1 MGDGKE
7 PEDDEVIRKRSFDMG
22 GGLDLS
28 GFLDADAVNEANE
41 ERQVRAALPEP
52 SSDSEVEDVA
62 MGDMFDPFATGPQPG
77 EVERDGSVRLPSDMD
92 SVTEIATT
100 GEKRLH
106 WGIMVGMIV
115 VYSLVGWLI
124 GTTLDPVV
132 GLFGLLGLALLGFY
146 LGELWVPDPAM
157 RMLGI
162 TWVIITMKLL
172 YGLAIDLHQWELW
185 GVFPID
191 ATQLGGLLL
200 MLVGLNV
207 FVAYHHDED
216 AIAAQATLVLLAI
229 GSGAGAVYGQLGVAG
244 GIIVATLLLHG
255 LAIHR
260 KSGNLAALGI
270 AFSNIWIG
278 LHAFSSG
285 WSIGAL
291 EIVSFDDPLLL
302 FLLLGG
308 INAVNAAIAAHFARS
323 ENWFSQAL
331 SLVGL
336 GKPGLWS
343 VSIGLGMGGALL
355 AIAAHRAETSYS
367 LGLITMLLASFG
379 GSYLVVRGVEPKRV
393 VTPLASG
400 LVPIIFI
407 LILMES
413 GLFGVPFGL
422 TGYDV
427 FTVTASIL
435 TAGVLLS
442 NQEVV
447 SDHVLWGGSLAIMLL
462 MTILIPAQPSSQGGD
477 GALLLFAMM
486 ALMHIGTGALA
497 LKRESPSLAGV
508 TILAPWL
515 WVLVITIWSAGART
529 FNATNQEWELASGV
543 IGWDGWVLVS
553 YLCVVTLLQY
563 PVNRALGDSGVNL
576 AARLVGLSEVGARL
590 RDSGM
595 MQLWNLG
602 FILSLL
608 VWVSA
613 SRPGEM
619 PGLGLLLGLA
629 VLMAVHIFAEC
640 RGEHQNNPR
649 TLLVLFGITAAWM
662 QWRYDLDA
670 AWMILTV
677 ASLGSLVIFDER
689 IEVEDVLTLLM
700 GFLTVQILL
709 SSLDQNAESLLNGA
723 ELLTPSATGWVALA
737 CVALSL
743 GLYLPRAG
751 TMEKLLKPA
760 ASSVVM
766 LVVTIWA
773 FLGEDS
779 TVIQLMVAA
788 ALFVGSGIWLAA
800 QGELRSELK
809 AVGKRDERAERYAKI
824 AAIQQG
830 LETIGVQPKGLA
842 TPSGS
847 TAGGGA
853 ASAIASGTATGILE
867 AATAAGIESG
877 DSTTPTAAS
886 SHPLTDER
894 PVVAQDPSTP
904 QKTYHFLDS
913 DLASAAA
920 DASPEMVEATSQ
932 AVSVGQM
939 KTLSPELLT
948 QAARMRKKSKRRG
961 ELSNEE
967 VLYGDI
973 HHKPVI
979 VLTFIVGIIIFGLWS
994 AWNIGSAAAGI
1005 LVISG
1010 FICLI
1015 LIGISRWR
1023 ASANDL
1029 TLPDILGLETPF
1041 AATMVGLTLL
1051 HMVGR
1056 LAPGSM
1062 VGNQLDFAVLCV
1074 MLVVLGGISLVGRK
1088 DLVHRIPSIIEWLIA
1103 CLMIA
1108 RFSGAVLAGSM
1119 PLPVLT
1125 DPLTLPRGGSLL
1137 TYTIPWL
1144 AVEGVILAAVLGW
1157 DWIEG
1162 VRRKNS
1168 LPDFHGAAGRG
1179 GWVMVITMLSLGP
1192 AAVVAIALGL
1202 RRAYQWKQPA
1212 AVSIDII
1219 AVVIAWVA
1227 FSSWID
1233 GMLEWLPELMM
1244 VLGLISLV
1252 AMAATVPMR
1261 APRWTTAW
1269 AWDAHLLLFLGVL
1282 LMYGYISPLLVVSLF
1297 ALSLTVWVAGILQL
1311 RRSLRFWG
1319 AADLVVGLV
1328 CAALA
1333 AQGVLDTTTLLM
1345 ILIAL
1350 GFELGIIT
1358 WLGQK
1363 HEGQMAVD

>member
-1 MGDGKE
+1 MADGEESK
-7 PEDDEVIRKRSFDMG
+7 DDKVIRKRSFDMG
-22 GGLDLS
+22 GGMDLS
-28 GFLDADAVNEANE
+28 GFLDADAVDEANE
-41 ERQVRAALPEP
+41 TREVRAALPAPTTET
-52 SSDSEVEDVA
+52 EVEDVA

-77 EVERDGSVRLPSDMD
+77 DVERDGSIRLPPDMD
-92 SVTEIATT
+92 TVTEIATT

-115 VYSLVGWLI
+115 VYSLVGWLV
-124 GTTLDPVV
+124 GTTLDPLI
-132 GLFGLLGLALLGFY
+132 GLFGLIGLAALGFF
-146 LGELWVPDPAM
+146 LGERWVPDPAM

-172 YGLAIDLHQWELW
+172 YGLAIDLHHWELW

-191 ATQLGGLLL
+191 ATELGGLLL
-200 MLVGLNV
+200 VLVGLNI
-207 FVAYHHDED
+207 FIAYHHDED

-255 LAIHR
+255 IAIHR
-260 KSGNLAALGI
+260 KSGNLAAMGI

-285 WSIGAL
+285 WNIGAL

-308 INAVNAAIAAHFARS
+308 INAVNAAIAAHFARA

-355 AIAAHRAETSYS
+355 AIAAYRAETSYS
-367 LGLITMLLASFG
+367 LGLVTMLLASFG
-379 GSYLVVRGVEPKRV
+379 GSYLVVRGVELKRV
-393 VTPLASG
+393 VTPLAGG

-407 LILMES
+407 LILIES
-413 GLFGVPFGL
+413 GLFELPFEL

-427 FTVTASIL
+427 FTASASLL

-442 NQEVV
+442 NQQVV

-462 MTILIPAQPSSQGGD
+462 MTILIPAQPSVQGGD
-477 GALLLFAMM
+477 GALLLLAMM
-486 ALMHIGTGALA
+486 GLMHLGTAALA
-497 LKRESPSLAGV
+497 LKRHSPSLAGV

-515 WVLVITIWSAGART
+515 WVLIITFWTAGART
-529 FNATNQEWELASGV
+529 FNATNQEWELAAGV
-543 IGWDGWVLVS
+543 VGWDGWVLVG
-553 YLCVVTLLQY
+553 YLCLVTLLQY

-602 FILSLL
+602 FILSLF

-613 SRPGEM
+613 TRPGEM

-640 RGEHQNNPR
+640 RGEHQDNPR
-649 TLLVLFGITAAWM
+649 TLLVLFGVTAAWM

-670 AWMILTV
+670 AWMVLTV
-677 ASLGSLVIFDER
+677 ASLGSLVIFDDR
-689 IEVEDVLTLLM
+689 IELEDVLTLLM
-700 GFLTVQILL
+700 GFLTVQMLL
-709 SSLDQNAESLLNGA
+709 FSLDQNTESLLGDA
-723 ELLTPSATGWVALA
+723 DLLTDSATGWVALA
-737 CVALSL
+737 CVALTL
-743 GLYLPRAG
+743 VLYLPRAG

-766 LVVTIWA
+766 LVITIWA
-773 FLGEDS
+773 FLGDS
-779 TVIQLMVAA
+779 STITQLMIAG
-788 ALFVGSGIWLAA
+788 ALFIGSGIWLSA

-809 AVGKRDERAERYAKI
+809 AVGKREERSARYAQI

-830 LETIGVQPKGLA
+830 LETVGVQPKLL
-842 TPSGS
+842 PSS
-847 TAGGGA
+847 
-853 ASAIASGTATGILE
+853 SDISGT
-867 AATAAGIESG
+867 SG
-877 DSTTPTAAS
+877 DSTAPLAAAAAEQ
-886 SHPLTDER
+886 PLSEER
-894 PVVAQDPSTP
+894 PIVSQDPSAP

-913 DLASAAA
+913 DLAAAA
-920 DASPEMVEATSQ
+920 ANASPEMVEATSQ

-939 KTLSPELLT
+939 KTLSPELIT

-967 VLYGDI
+967 ILYGDI

-979 VLTFIVGIIIFGLWS
+979 VLTFIAGVIIFGLWS
-994 AWNIGSAAAGI
+994 AWNAGSAAAGI
-1005 LVISG
+1005 LIICGTIS
-1010 FICLI
+1010 LV

-1029 TLPDILGLETPF
+1029 TLPDVLGLETPF
-1041 AATMVGLTLL
+1041 AATMLGLTLL

-1056 LAPGSM
+1056 LAPGSTL
-1062 VGNQLDFAVLCV
+1062 GDQLDFAVLCV

-1088 DLVHRIPSIIEWLIA
+1088 DLVHRIPSVIEWLIA
-1103 CLMIA
+1103 CLVIA
-1108 RFSGAVLAGSM
+1108 RFSGAILAGSM

-1125 DPLTLPRGGSLL
+1125 DPFTLPRGGSTL
-1137 TYTIPWL
+1137 TYVVPWIV
-1144 AVEGVILAAVLGW
+1144 VEGVIFAAVLGW

-1179 GWVMVITMLSLGP
+1179 GWVLVITMLSFGP
-1192 AAVVAIALGL
+1192 AALVAIVLGL
-1202 RRAYQWKQPA
+1202 RRAYQWRQPA
-1212 AVSIDII
+1212 AVSIDFFAI
-1219 AVVIAWVA
+1219 VVAWLA

-1233 GMLEWLPELMM
+1233 ELLYYLPHVM
-1244 VLGLISLV
+1244 VALGLIALL

-1261 APRWTTAW
+1261 APRWTSAW
-1269 AWDAHLLLFLGVL
+1269 AWDAHGLLFLGVL
-1282 LMYGYISPLLVVSLF
+1282 LLYGYISPLLVVSMF

-1333 AQGVLDTTTLLM
+1333 ARGVLDSTTLLL

-1350 GFELGIIT
+1350 GIELGIIT